1 MVATTGLTAMH
12 TDDRPFQTVG
22 RTRPFSD
29 DGTQQEH
36 LIPLTEFVPGNV
48 HGKDQEMFLSAVSQ
62 LFKIYGKMIQR
73 CNKLVVNKGS
83 VIIKGN
89 YTKKDIK
96 SLLSKLCISKYVKLP
111 ERQCYA
117 LMNNQNLVD
126 FTRDTGA
133 FAICRPKQETV
144 LVLGPADR
152 VKHAAN
158 YIISNFATSEPNHR
172 SDRRI
177 MKIAVVARQYILD
190 NRSSLVDK
198 GHIWIDRASE
208 KDGGQDLHIVGYPR
222 DFDFDSAE
230 RAIRKCEIDFINQ
243 ISETTSEVQTDEKP
257 QVVSQQGTTTTTVPA
272 VGGSAA
278 SIGQFRK
285 HRDSSKL
292 LIADPPEEISGSSST
307 SAIKNSQPTVKKPP
321 QVPVH
326 QFSNPPSASTVDFP
340 YLTNPLRSSVAAFS
354 KYRDTNNI
362 WMARV
367 PSSGVSTGSTLF
379 AYHSSIS
386 SNNGEEIVEDDLE
399 LSPSTWIGDD
409 WGPDKEEVNDS
420 SPSSSS
426 ASRLLRQLHS
436 ATYSA
441 GGAPLTVTEKGILK
455 DICQAA
461 GILET
466 SVPSPPS
473 PPLSPTVTVLI
484 NYTGAI
490 TKLIGYHT
498 LKLTAGLPFSSI
510 KHEICDYLHLPTSAC
525 SFLRQDPEFDVSV
538 NLNEDEII
546 ADKTRFVY
554 FLFPFSKLESNN
566 HHKGWQ

>member
-1 MVATTGLTAMH
+1 MVATTGT
-12 TDDRPFQTVG
+12 TSIQRDNRPFQTVG
-22 RTRPFSD
+22 RSSRTFVENGP
-29 DGTQQEH
+29 QQEH
-36 LIPLTEFVPGNV
+36 LIPLTEFVPGTLQ
-48 HGKDQEMFLSAVSQ
+48 GKDQEMFLSAVSQ

-73 CNKLVVNKGS
+73 CTKLVVSKGT
-83 VIIKGN
+83 VLVKGCYN
-89 YTKKDIK
+89 KKDIK
-96 SLLSKLCISKYVKLP
+96 TLLSKLCMSKYVKLP

-144 LVLGPADR
+144 LVLGPCDR
-152 VKHAAN
+152 VKNAAK
-158 YIISNFATSEPNHR
+158 YIITNFATSEPNHR

-177 MKIAVVARQYILD
+177 MKIAVIARQHILD

-208 KDGGQDLHIVGYPR
+208 KDGSQELHIVGYPR
-222 DFDFDSAE
+222 DFDFDAAE
-230 RAIRKCEIDFINQ
+230 CAIRNCEAEFIEQ
-243 ISETTSEVQTDEKP
+243 ISKNSPNP
-257 QVVSQQGTTTTTVPA
+257 QPDSQPGSVVVSG
-272 VGGSAA
+272 AA
-278 SIGQFRK
+278 APIGQFRK

-292 LIADPPEEISGSSST
+292 LIADPPEEANSSGSSS
-307 SAIKNSQPTVKKPP
+307 AKNNQPAVKKPP
-321 QVPVH
+321 QVPVPH
-326 QFSNPPSASTVDFP
+326 QFSTPPSASTVDFP
-340 YLTNPLRSSVAAFS
+340 YLTNPLRSSVAAFA

-386 SNNGEEIVEDDLE
+386 SNNGEDMLEDDSD
-399 LSPSTWIGDD
+399 LSPSAWIGDD
-409 WGPDKEEVNDS
+409 WGPDKEDVNEV

-441 GGAPLTVTEKGILK
+441 GGAPLTVTEKGMLK

-461 GILET
+461 GILDKAT
-466 SVPSPPS
+466 PS
-473 PPLSPTVTVLI
+473 PPLSPTIAVLVTY
-484 NYTGAI
+484 NGPI

-498 LKLTAGLPFSSI
+498 LKLTGGLPFSSI
-510 KHEICDYLHLPTSAC
+510 KQEVCENLHLPVSDC

-538 NLNEDEII
+538 NVSDDEII
-546 ADKTRFVY
+546 ADKTR
-554 FLFPFSKLESNN
+554 LILRHEE
-566 HHKGWQ
+566 KG